1 MGNIWLWTENEGPY
15 KAKGNGIFVING
27 GDKVK
32 SSSGKPAGFKTT
44 ISGYFGKSGDN
55 FEQGLGQRI
64 FRPTKYWG
72 LIHNTN
78 KDIWTKV
85 QLWEYY
91 DSGAFVGMPRKRD
104 TLPPNPRAMTA
115 AYFAGDY
122 VNKNRI
128 SSNPNSP
135 KAGPV
140 FRFYARGSK
149 DYYAILDDREI
160 GPFKDSNQTPNSN
173 TPPVGGGRGNNPGWD
188 GRDGRDGSNTNP
200 GSPDDAV
207 DRILGP
213 GSGSGTTIGN
223 QPPSGGDLQDAAWWQ
238 GYPTPP
244 KTIGSKPPGGKWVVG
259 ADGKRYYL
267 PPGLDFSGFKQP
279 PPAPKP
285 ETKIVVRMPKG
296 YAPPFSTAGTKPRMT
311 QRQLDLT
318 DSGQVIGTVTD
329 TFIFPYIP
337 QNIRYSDI
345 GSAWQEVPRAMNTSF
360 VDWSGYKLMKVSM
373 DFLVSAQYIPSI
385 KNANGTIIVQG
396 TAVSDGLMN
405 SVTNELNMLRRMATN
420 KFPVTLEGFDDIL
433 QIQMARSRF
442 EQPRGLQ
449 FVIQDLNI
457 TAGRRTIDETTG
469 LATTP
474 SLISAAQVSIT
485 LQEIPVETVTIVKL
499 PPLELGT
506 PVVGKGGGGGGGG
519 VVTLGLQSEL
529 LTGLKWEIP
538 APVDPNG

>member
-1 MGNIWLWTENEGPY
+1 MPKINTWVGSFVWRYGTGNEPEYVLNNNFKVNVFNSVP
-15 KAKGNGIFVING
+15 G
-27 GDKVK
+27 GSANLTQV
-32 SSSGKPAGFKTT
+32 P
-44 ISGYFGKSGDN
+44 GYIAWGSPN
-55 FEQGLGQRI
+55 QLGTYMT
-64 FRPTKYWG
+64 FRRTSNYG
-72 LIHNTN
+72 LIMRGNTGL
-78 KDIWTKV
+78 KWSKV
-85 QLWEYY
+85 QLWEVNP
-91 DSGAFVGMPRKRD
+91 GTGFMGMPQRTGTSSSGD
-104 TLPPNPRAMTA
+104 TTYAGYFSGKYTTTDKLPIFYRYPANSTA
-115 AYFAGDY
+115 IYFQILTY
-122 VNKNRI
+122 TEMQKFPIVQYT
-128 SSNPNSP
+128 
-135 KAGPV
+135 GP
-140 FRFYARGSK
+140 
-149 DYYAILDDREI
+149 
-160 GPFKDSNQTPNSN
+160 
-173 TPPVGGGRGNNPGWD
+173 
-188 GRDGRDGSNTNP
+188 NP
-200 GSPDDAV
+200 GSPDDAA
-207 DRILGP
+207 DRGRGNNPGNPGPGDDIPPVTGP
-213 GSGSGTTIGN
+213 GSGTGTTIGTS
-223 QPPSGGDLQDAAWWQ
+223 PFPDFSGLIPDLS
-238 GYPTPP
+238 GFTPP
-244 KTIGSKPPGGKWVVG
+244 PPTKTGPNKPGGKWVVG
-259 ADGKRYYL
+259 ADGKKYYL
-267 PPGLDFSGFKQP
+267 PPGLDFSGFKKVP
-279 PPAPKP
+279 PPVPKP

-318 DSGQVIGTVTD
+318 DSGQAIGTVTD

-360 VDWSGYKLMKVSM
+360 VDWAGYKLMKVSM

-385 KNANGTIIVQG
+385 KDSDGKVIVQG

-457 TAGRRTIDETTG
+457 TAGRRTIDATTG

-519 VVTLGLQSEL
+519 AVTLGLQSEL

-538 APVDPNG
+538 APADPNG

>member
-1 MGNIWLWTENEGPY
+1 MAAPIKTWISSGAWVPTQ
-15 KAKGNGIFVING
+15 ING
-27 GDKVK
+27 KFLVAANATVSVYDPPLAQTRTTGFWGTK
-32 SSSGKPAGFKTT
+32 ST
-44 ISGYFGKSGDN
+44 N
-55 FEQGLGQRI
+55 FEPILEE
-64 FRPTKYWG
+64 FKKSDYWG
-72 LIHNTN
+72 LVVDATGN
-78 KDIWTKV
+78 KYTIV
-85 QLWEYY
+85 RLWEHKIAG
-91 DSGAFVGMPRKRD
+91 DFVGMPKRSNND
-104 TLPPNPRAMTA
+104 IRSAYAQFAARYTGWKADSTIAKNWGLISYPVFSKYAQGSRGGYFAILTTSEKA
-115 AYFAGDY
+115 AYETG
-122 VNKNRI
+122 K
-128 SSNPNSP
+128 
-135 KAGPV
+135 
-140 FRFYARGSK
+140 SK
-149 DYYAILDDREI
+149 V
-160 GPFKDSNQTPNSN
+160 GGN
-173 TPPVGGGRGNNPGWD
+173 TPPT
-188 GRDGRDGSNTNP
+188 S
-200 GSPDDAV
+200 SP
-207 DRILGP
+207 P
-213 GSGSGTTIGN
+213 PPGTTPSTGPNSDTPTNIGN
-223 QPPSGGDLQDAAWWQ
+223 QPPLNPFPDLSEFPGFPPPATKPP
-238 GYPTPP
+238 GPTP
-244 KTIGSKPPGGKWVVG
+244 SGGKWVTG
-259 ADGKRYYL
+259 PDGKKIYL

-279 PPAPKP
+279 PPPPKP

-318 DSGQVIGTVTD
+318 DSGQAIGTVTD

-345 GSAWQEVPRAMNTSF
+345 GSDWREIPRAMNTSF

-385 KNANGTIIVQG
+385 KDKDGKVIAQG

-474 SLISAAQVSIT
+474 SLISAAQVGIT

-506 PVVGKGGGGGGGG
+506 PLVGKGGGGGGGT
-519 VVTLGLQSEL
+519 VTLGLQSQT
-529 LTGLKWEIP
+529 LTGLAWEIP
-538 APVDPNG
+538 ALVDPNT

>member
-1 MGNIWLWTENEGPY
+1 MVWINAWTDSGIWRFGTGNEPLYVKNSNFSVNVFNTSP
-15 KAKGNGIFVING
+15 G
-27 GDKVK
+27 GLAQVPGYIAWG
-32 SSSGKPAGFKTT
+32 SPNNLGTYMTFKRT
-44 ISGYFGKSGDN
+44 SNY
-55 FEQGLGQRI
+55 
-64 FRPTKYWG
+64 G
-72 LIHNTN
+72 LIKRGNTGL
-78 KDIWTKV
+78 KWSKV
-85 QLWEYY
+85 QLWEVNL
-91 DSGAFVGMPRKRD
+91 GTGFKGMPKRKGNTGSGD
-104 TLPPNPRAMTA
+104 TTYA
-115 AYFAGDY
+115 AFFSGQY
-122 VNKNRI
+122 I
-128 SSNPNSP
+128 P
-135 KAGPV
+135 KDKIPHYGNYPI
-140 FRFYARGSK
+140 FYR
-149 DYYAILDDREI
+149 Y
-160 GPFKDSNQTPNSN
+160 PTSN
-173 TPPVGGGRGNNPGWD
+173 TAGYFEILTYTEMQQFPIVQYTGP
-188 GRDGRDGSNTNP
+188 NP
-200 GSPDDAV
+200 GSPDDAA
-207 DRILGP
+207 DRGDTGDTTPPTDDVIPPVTGP
-213 GSGSGTTIGN
+213 GSGTGTTIGTS
-223 QPPSGGDLQDAAWWQ
+223 PFPDFSGLIPDLS
-238 GYPTPP
+238 GFTPP
-244 KTIGSKPPGGKWVVG
+244 PATKPPGPNKPGGKWVTG
-259 ADGKRYYL
+259 PDGKRYYL
-267 PPGLDFSGFKQP
+267 PPGLDFSGFKKP
-279 PPAPKP
+279 PPPPPKP

-318 DSGQVIGTVTD
+318 DSGQAIGTVTD

-345 GSAWQEVPRAMNTSF
+345 GSNWQEVPRAMNTSF
-360 VDWSGYKLMKVSM
+360 VDWAGYKLMKVSM

-385 KNANGTIIVQG
+385 KDKDGKVIAQG

-499 PPLELGT
+499 PPLELGS
-506 PVVGKGGGGGGGG
+506 PVVGKGGSGGGGSFAN
-519 VVTLGLQSEL
+519 LGLQSEL

-538 APVDPNG
+538 

>member
-1 MGNIWLWTENEGPY
+1 MAAPIGTWISSSAWTSTP
-15 KAKGNGIFVING
+15 ING
-27 GDKVK
+27 KFLVRPGGEVKV
-32 SSSGKPAGFKTT
+32 SDPPLGQTRTIGFWGKNSK
-44 ISGYFGKSGDN
+44 N
-55 FEQGLGQRI
+55 FEPYLEE
-64 FRPTKYWG
+64 FKKSDYWG
-72 LIHNTN
+72 LVVDSTGNIYT
-78 KDIWTKV
+78 IV
-85 QLWEYY
+85 RLWEHKFAG
-91 DSGAFVGMPRKRD
+91 DFVGMPKRSNND
-104 TLPPNPRAMTA
+104 IRSKYAQFA
-115 AYFAGDY
+115 ARYTGAKADPQIAANFGVISYPVFSKYAQASRGGYFAILTTSERASFETGKSK
-122 VNKNRI
+122 V
-128 SSNPNSP
+128 
-135 KAGPV
+135 
-140 FRFYARGSK
+140 GS
-149 DYYAILDDREI
+149 D
-160 GPFKDSNQTPNSN
+160 T
-173 TPPVGGGRGNNPGWD
+173 TPPRPERDPGWD
-188 GRDGRDGSNTNP
+188 GTIP
-200 GSPDDAV
+200 PV
-207 DRILGP
+207 TGP
-213 GSGSGTTIGN
+213 GSGTGTTIGN
-223 QPPSGGDLQDAAWWQ
+223 QPFPDFSGLIPDLS
-238 GYPTPP
+238 GFTPP
-244 KTIGSKPPGGKWVVG
+244 PPTRTGPNRPGGKWVVG

-318 DSGQVIGTVTD
+318 DSGQAIGTVTD

-360 VDWSGYKLMKVSM
+360 VDWAGYKLMKVSM

-385 KNANGTIIVQG
+385 KNSDGKVIVQG

-506 PVVGKGGGGGGGG
+506 PVVGKGGGGGGGA
-519 VVTLGLQSEL
+519 VTLGLQSET

-538 APVDPNG
+538 APADPNG

>member
-1 MGNIWLWTENEGPY
+1 MAAAPIKTW
-15 KAKGNGIFVING
+15 A
-27 GDKVK
+27 
-32 SSSGKPAGFKTT
+32 SSGAW
-44 ISGYFGKSGDN
+44 ILMNGKYLVRPHAEVKVSDPP
-55 FEQGLGQRI
+55 LGQTRTTGLWGKNSKN
-64 FRPTKYWG
+64 FDPYLEEFKKSDYWG
-72 LIHNTN
+72 LVMDSTGNIYT
-78 KDIWTKV
+78 IV
-85 QLWEYY
+85 RLWEHKFAG
-91 DSGAFVGMPRKRD
+91 DFVGMPKRSNND
-104 TLPPNPRAMTA
+104 IRSQYAQFA
-115 AYFAGDY
+115 ARYTGAKADPQIAANFGLISYPVFSKYAQVSRGGYFAILTTSQRAAFETGKSK
-122 VNKNRI
+122 V
-128 SSNPNSP
+128 
-135 KAGPV
+135 
-140 FRFYARGSK
+140 GS
-149 DYYAILDDREI
+149 D
-160 GPFKDSNQTPNSN
+160 
-173 TPPVGGGRGNNPGWD
+173 TPPRPERGPGNPGPGNNIPPV
-188 GRDGRDGSNTNP
+188 T
-200 GSPDDAV
+200 
-207 DRILGP
+207 GP
-213 GSGSGTTIGN
+213 GSGTGTTIGN
-223 QPPSGGDLQDAAWWQ
+223 QPFPDFSGLIPDLSGFTPAP
-238 GYPTPP
+238 PTRTGPNR
-244 KTIGSKPPGGKWVVG
+244 PGGKWVVG
-259 ADGKRYYL
+259 PDGKKIYL

-318 DSGQVIGTVTD
+318 DSGQAIGTVTD

-360 VDWSGYKLMKVSM
+360 VDWAGYKLMKVSM
-373 DFLVSAQYIPSI
+373 DFLVSAQYIPNI
-385 KNANGTIIVQG
+385 KNKDGKVIVQG
-396 TAVSDGLMN
+396 TAVSDGLMT

-457 TAGRRTIDETTG
+457 TAGRRTIDATTG

-519 VVTLGLQSEL
+519 AVTLGLQSEL

-538 APVDPNG
+538 APVGP

>member
-1 MGNIWLWTENEGPY
+1 M
-15 KAKGNGIFVING
+15 NGKYLVRPHAEV
-27 GDKVK
+27 KV
-32 SSSGKPAGFKTT
+32 SDPP
-44 ISGYFGKSGDN
+44 
-55 FEQGLGQRI
+55 LGQTRTTGLWGKNSKNFDI
-64 FRPTKYWG
+64 YLEEFKKSDYWG
-72 LIHNTN
+72 LVIDSTGS
-78 KDIWTKV
+78 IYTIV
-85 QLWEYY
+85 RLWEHKLAG
-91 DSGAFVGMPRKRD
+91 DFVGMPKRKDLDIRSQY
-104 TLPPNPRAMTA
+104 AQFA
-115 AYFAGDY
+115 ARYTGAKADPQIAANYGLISYPVFSKYARVSMGDY
-122 VNKNRI
+122 FEI
-128 SSNPNSP
+128 LTTSE
-135 KAGPV
+135 KA
-140 FRFYARGSK
+140 RFETGKSK
-149 DYYAILDDREI
+149 VGAD
-160 GPFKDSNQTPNSN
+160 
-173 TPPVGGGRGNNPGWD
+173 TPPVGGGRGNNPG
-188 GRDGRDGSNTNP
+188 NP
-200 GSPDDAV
+200 GPGDDIPPV
-207 DRILGP
+207 TGP

-223 QPPSGGDLQDAAWWQ
+223 QPFPDLTGLIPDLSKFTPAP
-238 GYPTPP
+238 PT
-244 KTIGSKPPGGKWVVG
+244 KTGPNKPGGKWVVG

-267 PPGLDFSGFKQP
+267 PPGLDFSGFKKVP
-279 PPAPKP
+279 PPVPKP

-318 DSGQVIGTVTD
+318 ETGRAIGTVTD

-360 VDWSGYKLMKVSM
+360 VDWAGYKLMKVSM

-385 KNANGTIIVQG
+385 KDKDGKVIVQG

-457 TAGRRTIDETTG
+457 TAGRRTIDATTG

-506 PVVGKGGGGGGGG
+506 PVVGKGGGGGGGA
-519 VVTLGLQSEL
+519 VTLGLQSDL

-538 APVDPNG
+538 APANPNG